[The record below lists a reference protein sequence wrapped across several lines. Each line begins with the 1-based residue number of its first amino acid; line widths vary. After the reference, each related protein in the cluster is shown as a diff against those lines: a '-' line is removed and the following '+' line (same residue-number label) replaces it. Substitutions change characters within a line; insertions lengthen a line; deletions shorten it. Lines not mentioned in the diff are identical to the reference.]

1 MAEIAPNTYTQT
13 VSAGSMKLVIVSL
26 TLATTGDT
34 YTIEPNAPVVDYW
47 CQSHIGTAG
56 YSPDVSWSAT
66 TGTFTFYQDAQLGL
80 TSLFILMRI

>member
-1 MAEIAPNTYTQT
+1 MAEIDPDKVYSENVHSLSLKVVQ
-13 VSAGSMKLVIVSL
+13 L

-56 YSPDVSWSAT
+56 YSPDVSWSAS
-66 TGTFTFYQDAQLGL
+66 TGAFTFTQTSQVGN
-80 TSLFILMRI
+80 TSLFILMRA